1 MLTVNNRN
9 TKKCY
14 IYLKLTIRTPERRH
28 WRRSGVFIVDFKHIS
43 QLSIVFLLLNFYRYF
58 LEMSSVTKNN
68 TTDDPE
74 IQRKTRET
82 DNTTLPFATTI
93 LSPSFIP
100 NALWTRTLFFKI
112 SSSASFMVVGDENN
126 SNNLF
131 LLIPCNKMT
140 LLHEIFWFSLKA
152 NH

>member
-1 MLTVNNRN
+1 MLTVNNRSN
-9 TKKCY
+9 KKCY
-14 IYLKLTIRTPERRH
+14 IYSKLTIRTPERRH
-28 WRRSGVFIVDFKHIS
+28 WRRSGVFIVNFEHIS

-58 LEMSSVTKNN
+58 LEDITSSVTKSN

-82 DNTTLPFATTI
+82 DYTTLPFATTI

-100 NALWTRTLFFKI
+100 NALWARTLFFKI
-112 SSSASFMVVGDENN
+112 SSSASFMAVGDENN

-140 LLHEIFWFSLKA
+140 LLHEIFKLRFT
-152 NH
+152 